1 MSSSSDNESFDSDEG
16 SLIHNES
23 SLDGSSRYEY
33 TGYEPV
39 DNEIRVGE
47 LHLLRVNRPNKTSL
61 LLLTTELAADV
72 VCEWTEEAWELL
84 GRDVAGNEYL
94 REIQLTP
101 TAEYND
107 RADTGVLNDQNMT
120 SLFRGLTRSD
130 SLREMYLRQN
140 AFGVGGI
147 QAMVPFL
154 QNSSNIRCLNILG
167 NNIKSEGFRL
177 LWSALRDSPIETLW
191 CGWCGV
197 ENIEIDDEH
206 IPKRLENLN
215 LCGNSINPDGCREL
229 TKLLL
234 KEDTTLQDLHLRE
247 NNIDDEG
254 VEILVNALRNNT
266 SLIRLSLDANEKIS
280 KKGIGL
286 MLRLVNDISSIKAT
300 LQSNH
305 TLIMFGR
312 GFGDMHDDDA
322 PKNSIRHKLGT
333 ALDINRNWMGKQDL
347 AAEAGQKKVIST
359 QLNSKERTSLC
370 YLQEVDIC
378 NEALYSEIN
387 PLHLPEVLA
396 MVGRHHGQ
404 SELYVALVSSI
415 AGLFST
421 VNRKKFLQDRVEHH
435 LSIIQEHTATVET
448 LRTEIAAIEEAEEN
462 REEVKNEFESL
473 DFKRRRT

>member
-1 MSSSSDNESFDSDEG
+1 MSSSSDNESVDSDEG
-16 SLIHNES
+16 SLIQ
-23 SLDGSSRYEY
+23 SLDGSFIEY

-39 DNEIRVGE
+39 DNDIRLEE

-61 LLLTTELAADV
+61 LLLTSALAVDV
-72 VCEWTEEAWELL
+72 VSEWTEEAWELL

-94 REIQLTP
+94 REMKLVP
-101 TAEYND
+101 TADFNERD
-107 RADTGVLNDQNMT
+107 DTGVLNDQNMT

-130 SLREMYLRQN
+130 SLREINLRQN
-140 AFGVGGI
+140 GFGLGGI

-154 QNSSNIRCLNILG
+154 QASNNLRYLNINR
-167 NNIKSEGFRL
+167 NNNVKSEGFRL
-177 LWSALRDSPIETLW
+177 LWRALRDSPIETLW

-206 IPKRLENLN
+206 IPKRLEKLN
-215 LCGNSINPDGCREL
+215 LGGNNINSDGCREL

-234 KEDTTLQDLHLRE
+234 KEDTTLQGLHLRE

-280 KKGIGL
+280 KKGTGL

-305 TLIMFGR
+305 TLIMFGQ
-312 GFGDMHDDDA
+312 GFGDMHDYDA
-322 PKNSIRHKLGT
+322 PKNSIRHKLRT
-333 ALDINRNWMGKQDL
+333 ALDINRNWMGKQDLAAL

-448 LRTEIAAIEEAEEN
+448 LRTEIAAIEEAEVN
-462 REEVKNEFESL
+462 REELQNEFESL
-473 DFKRRRT
+473 GFKRRRT

>member
-1 MSSSSDNESFDSDEG
+1 MSSSSDNESVDSDEG

-23 SLDGSSRYEY
+23 SLDGSFIEY

-39 DNEIRVGE
+39 DNEIRLEE

-61 LLLTTELAADV
+61 LLLTTAVDV
-72 VCEWTEEAWELL
+72 VSEWTEEAWESL

-94 REIQLTP
+94 REIKLTP

-107 RADTGVLNDQNMT
+107 GDTGVLNDQNMT

-130 SLREMYLRQN
+130 SLREINLRQN
-140 AFGVGGI
+140 VFGVGGI

-154 QNSSNIRCLNILG
+154 QASNNLRSLEINR

-177 LWSALRDSPIETLW
+177 LWRALLDSPIETLW

-197 ENIEIDDEH
+197 EDIEIDDEH

-215 LCGNSINPDGCREL
+215 LCGNNINPDGCREL

-266 SLIRLSLDANEKIS
+266 SLTRLSLDANEKIS

-312 GFGDMHDDDA
+312 GFGDMQDYYDA
-322 PKNSIRHKLGT
+322 PENSIRHKLGT
-333 ALDINRNWMGKQDL
+333 ALEINRMWMGKQDI
-347 AAEAGQKKVIST
+347 AAEAG
-359 QLNSKERTSLC
+359 KE
-370 YLQEVDIC
+370 
-378 NEALYSEIN
+378 
-387 PLHLPEVLA
+387 
-396 MVGRHHGQ
+396 
-404 SELYVALVSSI
+404 
-415 AGLFST
+415 
-421 VNRKKFLQDRVEHH
+421 K
-435 LSIIQEHTATVET
+435 
-448 LRTEIAAIEEAEEN
+448 
-462 REEVKNEFESL
+462 
-473 DFKRRRT
+473 

>member
-1 MSSSSDNESFDSDEG
+1 
-16 SLIHNES
+16 
-23 SLDGSSRYEY
+23 
-33 TGYEPV
+33 
-39 DNEIRVGE
+39 
-47 LHLLRVNRPNKTSL
+47 L
-61 LLLTTELAADV
+61 LLLTTALEADV
-72 VCEWTEEAWELL
+72 VSEWTEEAWELL

-94 REIQLTP
+94 REIKLTP

-130 SLREMYLRQN
+130 SLREIDLRQN
-140 AFGVGGI
+140 SFGVGGI
-147 QAMVPFL
+147 QSMVPFL
-154 QNSSNIRCLNILG
+154 QASKNLRSLNILG

-177 LWSALRDSPIETLW
+177 LWRAVRDSPIETLW

-197 ENIEIDDEH
+197 ENIEIDDEY
-206 IPKRLENLN
+206 IPKRLETLN
-215 LCGNSINPDGCREL
+215 LCGNNINPDGCREL

-312 GFGDMHDDDA
+312 GFGDDMHEYDA
-322 PKNSIRHKLGT
+322 PKNSIQHKLRT
-333 ALDINRNWMGKQDL
+333 ALDINRDWMGKQDLAAL

-370 YLQEVDIC
+370 CLQEVDIC

-396 MVGRHHGQ
+396 IVGRHHGQ

-462 REEVKNEFESL
+462 REELQNEFESL
-473 DFKRRRT
+473 GFKRRRT